1 MSNLTAQEL
10 DVMLKTLR
18 GNIDQLFLIVMGIL
32 VFLMQAGFAFLEVG
46 AVRSKNTTN
55 ILLKNFLDAFIGAVA
70 YWLFGYAFG
79 FGEKGNGFIGY
90 SYFALADL
98 PAEKFSHW
106 FFHYVFAASTAT
118 IVSGSLAERTE
129 FKAYLMYSV
138 FLTGFLY
145 PVVSHWAWD
154 VNGWL
159 FIGAEYT
166 KDNVTRTVTFQDFA
180 GSGAVHTVSGLVA
193 LVGAAIVGPRIG
205 RFVNGVPMPLKGH
218 TVPKAALGGFILF
231 FGFLAFN
238 GGSNA
243 AIAGEG
249 AANDVSLV
257 IVNTVIGGAAGALT
271 SLIIK
276 RLGFAEK
283 HWSLLFTM
291 NGGFTGMVSQ
301 CSGCNTFHPYAA
313 FVIGIIGGITYVAW
327 SIAMLRFQIDD
338 PLDAV
343 AVHLGGGIWGVLA
356 APIFNMKTGIFY
368 ARDNHSFRLFG
379 WNVLGL
385 VVIMAWCA
393 VLAFSFFF
401 LLKLLGQLRV
411 SKEVEI
417 KGLDIPKHGEPA
429 YPVESYG
436 NGWEIPSEERKIPF
450 PFYQTSITT
459 FVNVIPTKNGTYKEP
474 AMQHGQP
481 GQAIYQ
487 NEQPKVNH
495 SQIPLDLP
503 DKDTSLENP
512 GRKPSVEATDEHTY
526 GNMDTAF

>member
-238 GGSNA
+238 GGSQA
-243 AIAGEG
+243 AIANEG
-249 AANDVSLV
+249 DANAVALA
-257 IVNTVIGGAAGALT
+257 IVNTVLGGAAGALT
-271 SLIIK
+271 AMLIK
-276 RLGFAEK
+276 RLGFADK
-283 HWSLLFTM
+283 YWSLLFTI
-291 NGGFTGMVSQ
+291 NGGLTGMVAM
-301 CSGCNTFHPYAA
+301 CAGCNVVHPYAA
-313 FVIGIIGGITYVAW
+313 VVIGIIAGMAYVAW
-327 SIAMLRFQIDD
+327 STVMLRVKIDD

-343 AVHLGGGIWGVLA
+343 AVHLGGGFWGVLSV
-356 APIFNMKTGIFY
+356 PIFNKESGIFY
-368 ARDNHSFRLFG
+368 AADEHSFRLFG
-379 WNVLGL
+379 WNLLG
-385 VVIMAWCA
+385 VIVILAWSS
-393 VLAFSFFF
+393 VLAFILFII
-401 LLKLLGQLRV
+401 LRLTKQLRV
-411 SKEVEI
+411 SEEI
-417 KGLDIPKHGEPA
+417 ELKGLDIPKHGEPA
-429 YPVESYG
+429 YPLDSYG
-436 NGWEIPSEERKIPF
+436 DGWSSSTSAKRQTLPFTQSPTILPSHVSLRNGQHPNGSIHNGQAFNPVQNDQLTDVEE
-450 PFYQTSITT
+450 
-459 FVNVIPTKNGTYKEP
+459 NVIPNP
-474 AMQHGQP
+474 AVDGNNSSP
-481 GQAIYQ
+481 
-487 NEQPKVNH
+487 VV
-495 SQIPLDLP
+495 
-503 DKDTSLENP
+503 DTS
-512 GRKPSVEATDEHTY
+512 
-526 GNMDTAF
+526 F